1 MTAVTTRAQQ
11 AKIAAAARKVGGY
24 RVLIALDAEKR
35 AGSGSAT
42 IAKDARTG
50 IWRVVDKP
58 SGPKKKMSY
67 KFALGTRAKSQR
79 K

>member
-24 RVLIALDAEKR
+24 RALIALDAEKR

-42 IAKDARTG
+42 IARDARTG
-50 IWRVVDKP
+50 VWSVVDKP
-58 SGPKKKMSY
+58 SEPKKKMSY
-67 KFALGTRAKSQR
+67 KFELGTRAKSQR